1 MLLHFRQT
9 ESRPRA
15 TRFPMGLPVLYQ
27 EAGESDWH
35 GGVTES
41 ISSSGLVIR
50 ADEPVVPADSITVVV
65 SLPSTPDEPGAC
77 LVGHGRVTRTIASE
91 ESALPAFAVDID
103 VYRFHRRDS
112 VPRKT
117 TH

>member
-9 ESRPRA
+9 EPRSRA
-15 TRFPMGLPVLYQ
+15 TRFPLGLPVLYQ
-27 EAGESDWH
+27 EAGDSDWH

-41 ISSSGLVIR
+41 ISSSALVIR
-50 ADEPVVPADSITVVV
+50 ADEPVVPAESVTVVV

-77 LVGHGRVTRTIASE
+77 LVGHGRVTRLIASQ
-91 ESALPAFAVDID
+91 ESALPAFVVEID
-103 VYRFHRRDS
+103 EYRFHRRDS
-112 VPRKT
+112 LPGKT